1 MVLVATASIVH
12 GVIRE
17 CFVRRDIFV
26 ERGRPCDQ
34 NVLSGLDQIFAPP
47 SCRWRLPPL

>member
-26 ERGRPCDQ
+26 ERTGAA
-34 NVLSGLDQIFAPP
+34 V
-47 SCRWRLPPL
+47 